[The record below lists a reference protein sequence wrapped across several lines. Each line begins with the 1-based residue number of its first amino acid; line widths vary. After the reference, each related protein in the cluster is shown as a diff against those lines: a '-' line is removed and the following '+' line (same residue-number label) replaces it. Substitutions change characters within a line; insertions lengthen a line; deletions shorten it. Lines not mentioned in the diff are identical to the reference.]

1 MFYELNEAELKT
13 IEEIG
18 NITEVDYELK
28 ANYIPVDSFIYM
40 VKDMLVEYHK
50 LQEKLEQYE
59 NIQAEE
65 PDLHD
70 KWWDRQKGI

>member
-1 MFYELNEAELKT
+1 MFYELNEVELEQ

-18 NITEVDYELK
+18 NITEVDYELR
-28 ANYIPVDSFIYM
+28 ANYIPIDSLVCIA
-40 VKDMLVEYHK
+40 KDMLCEYHK

-65 PDLHD
+65 PDWHD
-70 KWWDRQKGI
+70 IAWDRSRGI

>member
-28 ANYIPVDSFIYM
+28 ANYIPIDSFIYIA
-40 VKDMLVEYHK
+40 KDMLVEYHK

-59 NIQAEE
+59 NIKAEE
-65 PDLHD
+65 PDWHD
-70 KWWDRQKGI
+70 IAWDRSRGI